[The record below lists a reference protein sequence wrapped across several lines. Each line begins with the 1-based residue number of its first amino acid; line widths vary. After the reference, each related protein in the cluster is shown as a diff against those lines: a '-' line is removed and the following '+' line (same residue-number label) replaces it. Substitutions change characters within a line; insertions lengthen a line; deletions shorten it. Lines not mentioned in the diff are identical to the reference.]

1 MRVLRVLFFCAIG
14 LPAVATFVDAA
25 SPTGDQLHAVR
36 MRIDRLQERLTNLD
50 REAAT
55 VEREHQQLDAQ
66 LQLADARM
74 LEVELLLAKSA
85 EEASQ
90 LRGEAARLSEELAN
104 RRELLERHLELM
116 ALLGKPGPMQLFFD
130 AYKGGELEQAVGTVS
145 VLTAGQ
151 SRLMDEYWEVQ
162 KMHGVRLAELSQT
175 LELAQVEARQLESR
189 RSQLEEVRQAV
200 ATRLEKLQRSR
211 LNAGASLE
219 DLRARESAL
228 ERLVGVLASKNR
240 LTGDEDIR
248 RYRGALPWPVDGR
261 VVQRFGRQRLAK
273 YNTYTV
279 CNGLRFDVRVSRPV
293 TAVFPGIVAFARH
306 FKGYGNMVVLDHGND
321 VYSLVS
327 GLATIH
333 VAVDQRVSMGT
344 RLGLASASSEDG
356 NIYLEIRVNERPE
369 DPKRWLQLERGA
381 S

>member
-1 MRVLRVLFFCAIG
+1 
-14 LPAVATFVDAA
+14 
-25 SPTGDQLHAVR
+25 
-36 MRIDRLQERLTNLD
+36 
-50 REAAT
+50 
-55 VEREHQQLDAQ
+55 
-66 LQLADARM
+66 
-74 LEVELLLAKSA
+74 
-85 EEASQ
+85 
-90 LRGEAARLSEELAN
+90 
-104 RRELLERHLELM
+104 
-116 ALLGKPGPMQLFFD
+116 
-130 AYKGGELEQAVGTVS
+130 VS

-151 SRLMDEYWEVQ
+151 ARLMDEYWEVQ

-175 LELAQVEARQLESR
+175 LELAQTEARQLESR
-189 RSQLEEVRQAV
+189 RAQLEEVRQVV
-200 ATRLEKLQRSR
+200 ATRLEKLERSR
-211 LNAGASLE
+211 ASAGASLE

-228 ERLVGVLASKNR
+228 ERLVGVLASKDR
-240 LTGDEDIR
+240 VTGDEDIR

-261 VVQRFGRQRLAK
+261 VVQRFGRQRVAK

-279 CNGLRFDVRVSRPV
+279 CNGLRFDVQVSRPV

-344 RLGLASASSEDG
+344 RLGLASAPSEEG

-369 DPKRWLQLERGA
+369 DPKRWLQLERG
-381 S
+381 SS